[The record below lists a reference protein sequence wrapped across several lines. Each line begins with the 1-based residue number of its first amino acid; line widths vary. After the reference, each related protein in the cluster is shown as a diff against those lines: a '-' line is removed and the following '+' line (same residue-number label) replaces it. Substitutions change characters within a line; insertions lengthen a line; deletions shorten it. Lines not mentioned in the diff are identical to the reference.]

1 MASAPTFMIIGAA
14 RSGTTALYDLVRQ
27 HPQVFMSAI
36 KEPNYFAFEGEP
48 LDWQGPGK
56 EFVNNSV
63 ARWED
68 YCALFAPAAEDM
80 ARGEA
85 SPLYLWAPDAA
96 PRIKTRLPDV
106 KMIAVLRNPVEQAFS
121 HYLYARAQMI
131 EPLDSFE
138 AALEA
143 EPQRLCDHWQPLFQ
157 YSSFPRYGEQLERF
171 YDAFPAE
178 QLQIFLYEDY
188 RDDPAAVVR
197 AIFGFIGVD
206 DGFEPDFTHE
216 TNMGG
221 QPRHAWLQ
229 ALVMRPNPVASLA
242 ALVVPP
248 DARRAIR
255 DMVSRRNL
263 ARDAMPVRARALLV
277 ERLSDDIS
285 RLQRLLKRNLSH
297 WLRT

>member
-48 LDWQGPGK
+48 LNWAGPGK

-68 YCALFAPAAEDM
+68 YCALFAPAPEDM

-85 SPLYLWAPDAA
+85 SPLYLWAPEAA
-96 PRIKTRLPDV
+96 RRIRARLPDV

-138 AALEA
+138 AALKA
-143 EPQRLCDHWQPLFQ
+143 EPERLRDHWQPLFQ

-171 YDAFPAE
+171 YDAFPDQ

-188 RDDPAAVVR
+188 RSDPAAMLR
-197 AIFGFIGVD
+197 RIFGFIGVD

-242 ALVVPP
+242 AIVVPP
-248 DARRAIR
+248 GARRAIR

-263 ARDAMPVRARALLV
+263 ARDAMSARARALLI
-277 ERLSDDIS
+277 ERLSDDIL
-285 RLQRLLKRNLSH
+285 RLQGLLKRDLSH